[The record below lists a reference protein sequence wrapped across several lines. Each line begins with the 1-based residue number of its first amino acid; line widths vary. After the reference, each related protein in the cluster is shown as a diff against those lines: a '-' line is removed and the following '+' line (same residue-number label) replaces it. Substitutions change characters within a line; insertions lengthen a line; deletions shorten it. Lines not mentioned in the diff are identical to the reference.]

1 MTADDRS
8 GPATPRDAASL
19 LVYRRRGRGVEV
31 LMGRRRR
38 EARFTPGVYVFPG
51 GRVEPDDRRARPA
64 TELLHGEVG
73 AYRSP
78 AHARALAMAA
88 VRETA
93 EETGLVLGVPGEVGA
108 GAGGWGIFRALGVA
122 PPLHRLRY
130 IGRAITP
137 ACSPWRYHARFF
149 MVDARHLEGALGG
162 DGELLDLR
170 WVDPEARFGAG
181 LVDVTEAM
189 LAELLPCLADPGRP
203 PLFLSYRGQ
212 RCYLRR
218 EHPGR

>member
-1 MTADDRS
+1 
-8 GPATPRDAASL
+8 
-19 LVYRRRGRGVEV
+19 
-31 LMGRRRR
+31 MGRRRR

-64 TELLHGEVG
+64 TGLRHGDWG
-73 AYRSP
+73 AFRSP

-93 EETGLVLGVPGEVGA
+93 EETGLVLGVPGDVGA
-108 GAGGWGIFRALGVA
+108 GTGGWGIFRALGVA
-122 PPLHRLRY
+122 PPLDRLRY
-130 IGRAITP
+130 VGRAITP
-137 ACSPWRYHARFF
+137 TGSPWRYHARFF
-149 MVDARHLEGALGG
+149 MVEARHLRGTLGG

-181 LVDVTEAM
+181 LIDVTEAM
-189 LAELLPCLADPGRP
+189 LAEVLPCLADPGRA

-212 RCYLRR
+212 RCCLRR
-218 EHPGR
+218 EQPGR

>member
-1 MTADDRS
+1 
-8 GPATPRDAASL
+8 
-19 LVYRRRGRGVEV
+19 
-31 LMGRRRR
+31 MGRRRR

-64 TELLHGEVG
+64 TGLRQGDWG
-73 AYRSP
+73 AFRSP

-93 EETGLVLGVPGEVGA
+93 EETGLVLGVPGDVGA
-108 GAGGWGIFRALGVA
+108 GTGGWGIFRALGVA
-122 PPLHRLRY
+122 PPLDRLRY
-130 IGRAITP
+130 VGRAITP
-137 ACSPWRYHARFF
+137 TGSPWRYHARFF
-149 MVDARHLEGALGG
+149 MVEARHLRGTLGG

-181 LVDVTEAM
+181 LIDVTEAM
-189 LAELLPCLADPGRP
+189 LAEVLPCLADPGRA

-212 RCYLRR
+212 RCCLRR
-218 EHPGR
+218 EQPGR

>member
-1 MTADDRS
+1 
-8 GPATPRDAASL
+8 
-19 LVYRRRGRGVEV
+19 
-31 LMGRRRR
+31 MGRRRR

-64 TELLHGEVG
+64 TGLACGDWG
-73 AYRSP
+73 AFRSA

-93 EETGLVLGVPGEVGA
+93 EETGLVLGVPGNVGA

-122 PPLHRLRY
+122 PPLDRLRY
-130 IGRAITP
+130 VGRAITP
-137 ACSPWRYHARFF
+137 TGSPWRYHARFF
-149 MVDARHLEGALGG
+149 MVEARHLRGTLGG

-181 LVDVTEAM
+181 LIDVTEAM
-189 LAELLPCLADPGRP
+189 LAEVLPCLADPGRA
-203 PLFLSYRGQ
+203 PLFLSYRG
-212 RCYLRR
+212 RHCHLRR
-218 EHPGR
+218 EQPGR

>member
-1 MTADDRS
+1 
-8 GPATPRDAASL
+8 
-19 LVYRRRGRGVEV
+19 
-31 LMGRRRR
+31 MGRRRR

-64 TELLHGEVG
+64 SQLSHGDAG
-73 AYRSP
+73 AFRSP

-93 EETGLVLGVPGEVGA
+93 EETGLVLGESGDVGP
-108 GAGGWGIFRALGVA
+108 GAGGWDIFRALGVA

-149 MVDARHLEGALGG
+149 MVDARHVRGSLGG

>member
-1 MTADDRS
+1 
-8 GPATPRDAASL
+8 
-19 LVYRRRGRGVEV
+19 
-31 LMGRRRR
+31 MGRRRR

-51 GRVEPDDRRARPA
+51 GRLEPDDRRARPA
-64 TELLHGEVG
+64 TEFLSAESG
-73 AYRSP
+73 AFRSP

-93 EETGLVLGVPGEVGA
+93 EETGLVLGVPGDVGP
-108 GAGGWGIFRALGVA
+108 GAGGWDSFRALGVA

-130 IGRAITP
+130 VGRAITP

-149 MVDARHLEGALGG
+149 MVDARHLRGTLGG

-170 WVDPEARFGAG
+170 WVDPEGSVAAG
-181 LVDVTEAM
+181 LIDVTEAM
-189 LAELLPCLADPGRP
+189 LAEIGPCLADPRRP
-203 PLFLSYRGQ
+203 PLLLSYRGE

-218 EHPGR
+218 ERPGS

>member
-1 MTADDRS
+1 
-8 GPATPRDAASL
+8 
-19 LVYRRRGRGVEV
+19 
-31 LMGRRRR
+31 MGRRRR

-64 TELLHGEVG
+64 TGLKHGDWG
-73 AYRSP
+73 AFRSP

-93 EETGLVLGVPGEVGA
+93 EETGLVLGVPGDVGA
-108 GAGGWGIFRALGVA
+108 GTGGWGIFRALGVA
-122 PPLHRLRY
+122 PPLDRLRY
-130 IGRAITP
+130 VGRAITP
-137 ACSPWRYHARFF
+137 TGSPWRYHARFF
-149 MVDARHLEGALGG
+149 MVEARHLRGTLGG

-181 LVDVTEAM
+181 LIDVTEAM
-189 LAELLPCLADPGRP
+189 LAEVLPCLADPGRA

-212 RCYLRR
+212 RCCPRR
-218 EHPGR
+218 EQPAR

>member
-1 MTADDRS
+1 MSHRS
-8 GPATPRDAASL
+8 SATPRDAASL

-64 TELLHGEVG
+64 SALPFGEWG
-73 AYRSP
+73 AFRSP
-78 AHARALAMAA
+78 AHARAVAMAA

-93 EETGLVLGVPGEVGA
+93 EETGLVLGVPGDVGA
-108 GAGGWGIFRALGVA
+108 GAGGWDIFRALGVA
-122 PPLHRLRY
+122 PPLDRLRY
-130 IGRAITP
+130 VGRAITP
-137 ACSPWRYHARFF
+137 AYSPWRYHARFF
-149 MVDARHLEGALGG
+149 MVDARHLDGELGG

-170 WVDPEARFGAG
+170 WVDPEARFRAG
-181 LVDVTEAM
+181 LIDVTEAM
-189 LAELLPCLADPGRP
+189 LAEVLPCLADAGRA

-218 EHPGR
+218 ERPGR

>member
-64 TELLHGEVG
+64 TELLHGDVG

-137 ACSPWRYHARFF
+137 AYSPWRYHARFF
-149 MVDARHLEGALGG
+149 MVDARHLEGTLGG

>member
-1 MTADDRS
+1 MTSTRRS
-8 GPATPRDAASL
+8 PVRPQDAASL
-19 LVYRRRGRGVEV
+19 LVYRRRGRGLEV

-51 GRVEPDDRRARPA
+51 GRLEPDDRRARPA
-64 TELLHGEVG
+64 TEFLSAESG
-73 AYRSP
+73 AFRSP

-93 EETGLVLGVPGEVGA
+93 EETGLVLGTPGDVGP
-108 GAGGWGIFRALGVA
+108 GAGGWDIFRALGVA

-130 IGRAITP
+130 VGRAITP

-149 MVDARHLEGALGG
+149 MVDARHLHGSLGG

-170 WVDPEARFGAG
+170 WVDPDGSVAAG
-181 LVDVTEAM
+181 LIDVTEAM
-189 LAELLPCLADPGRP
+189 LAEIRPCLADPRRP
-203 PLFLSYRGQ
+203 PLLLSYRGE

-218 EHPGR
+218 ERPGS